1 MTITEPIGRWR
12 RNRVRRVADKQ
23 IADLRTSLDRLH
35 FDWWPLPL
43 AVRATLRQRVGT
55 ALWASLHVIA
65 VAFLIDTVLVYLAG
79 AVLSGNASPRPFAV
93 AAFIVWAAFL
103 SFIAG
108 ATREAYVRT
117 RRCIV
122 VMHCAEAIKACA
134 RAHRAGGSRRTE
146 ELRTVSASLRIVEE
160 CVQRAYLLRGTVARK
175 SPRRGELRRHAGQ
188 VVAKLRAAE
197 SQLDTGAPGDALEE
211 LAGHMATIAEQYA
224 AGHVGALLPA
234 ASLAGLSPVRDR
246 ELLRVGVTVVV
257 IAGVAVSVSLLHLPE
272 LAAATVVSAAGI
284 LTLLVVFRQ
293 RWHHYLLVAEFF
305 KPGP

>member
-1 MTITEPIGRWR
+1 M
-12 RNRVRRVADKQ
+12 
-23 IADLRTSLDRLH
+23 
-35 FDWWPLPL
+35 
-43 AVRATLRQRVGT
+43 
-55 ALWASLHVIA
+55 
-65 VAFLIDTVLVYLAG
+65 
-79 AVLSGNASPRPFAV
+79 
-93 AAFIVWAAFL
+93 
-103 SFIAG
+103 
-108 ATREAYVRT
+108 
-117 RRCIV
+117 
-122 VMHCAEAIKACA
+122 
-134 RAHRAGGSRRTE
+134 
-146 ELRTVSASLRIVEE
+146 SASLRIVEE